1 MATSGGPNT
10 TTEGLVFGYDTGYP
24 LVSGSHE
31 TYKFNK
37 GEPTTTFDIGTMVP
51 TSPNTFFTSSDT
63 YHYNM
68 HGTVWDWT
76 YYPNSN
82 VSTDGG
88 MEWIP
93 NYEGPG
99 CTGAWKM
106 KKRSGGNSES
116 NFSGT
121 APGSIDADKDYT
133 VSVWCKTDQASCFR
147 IHLNTTKDGSSYW
160 GYASGYHSG
169 RDIWERLSVTIP
181 SGSLNTSLNT
191 IRFQALGTNVDADAY
206 CRDYQVEQRDHATPF
221 ILGRTRSVSGSLI
234 DLTRTHDIDLSNVSF
249 NSNAQ
254 INYDGTDDHAVIPY
268 SPTDLDGDVIF
279 SVEAVIKRT
288 GTMSNG
294 GLWGIGG
301 DGSAVGINGYVH
313 PSAANKITIDLWGT
327 ATFHAGIDY
336 PLNEYVHVVWVKTT
350 TGFSTSTL
358 VIYINGVAYTGSDLT
373 VMRGSSHTPNL
384 NTSTNGK
391 GIVIGRVGPETD
403 LYHAPGEMPIF
414 KVYNN
419 ALSAAEVK
427 ENYNAIKNR
436 FNI

>member
-1 MATSGGPNT
+1 MATSGGPNI

-31 TYKFNK
+31 TYRFNK

-51 TSPNTFFTSSDT
+51 TNPNTFFTSSDT

-99 CTGAWKM
+99 FIGAWKM

-133 VSVWCKTDQASCFR
+133 VSVWCKTSNHSMAR

-169 RDIWERLSVTIP
+169 NGTWERLSVTIP

-191 IRFQALGTNVDADAY
+191 IRCQCLGTSTDADAY
-206 CRDYQVEQRDHATPF
+206 WRDYQVEQRDHATPF
-221 ILGRTRSVSGSLI
+221 ILGGTRSVSGSLI
-234 DLTRTHDIDLSNVSF
+234 DLTRTTDIDLSLISF
-249 NSNAQ
+249 DKENAQ
-254 INYDGTDDHAVIPY
+254 ITFDGTDDYFTTTGLSIGAPTSVSFETVIRFDG
-268 SPTDLDGDVIF
+268 TLD
-279 SVEAVIKRT
+279 
-288 GTMSNG
+288 SNDRKVFHWDKTSTTNG
-294 GLWGIGG
+294 VAQIRKGNANGRLMYQHH
-301 DGSAVGINGYVH
+301 DGSQWYTLSVDDVVTSDTYIHILVVH
-313 PSAANKITIDLWGT
+313 SSTTATMYKDGVQVGT
-327 ATFHAGIDY
+327 ATVGNLEYTNAGEILVGY
-336 PLNEYVHVVWVKTT
+336 RANSEYW
-350 TGFSTSTL
+350 
-358 VIYINGVAYTGSDLT
+358 
-373 VMRGSSHTPNL
+373 
-384 NTSTNGK
+384 K
-391 GIVIGRVGPETD
+391 GDI
-403 LYHAPGEMPIF
+403 PIF
-414 KVYNN
+414 KVYNR
-419 ALSAAEVK
+419 ALAAEEVK
-427 ENYNAIKNR
+427 ENYNAIKSR
-436 FNI
+436 FGLT